1 MKKKAKD
8 LEFISW
14 INRDGNGTKPIPEK
28 MLECMLNN
36 EFSKDQKFRI
46 NILSISQKTYIASGF
61 NSFVVR
67 LKNK

>member
-14 INRDGNGTKPIPEK
+14 INRDGNGTK
-28 MLECMLNN
+28 LNN